1 MPRKN
6 VDLAN
11 TLMLNNQEPVELV
24 EAEEIHEMSLS
35 ELKREKDLLAARRQ
49 QLMLRLDGEK
59 LNQALR
65 INEAMNVAIGKVI
78 EAAEDGNAQDF
89 KYFMEGYER
98 LVKCSSMITRLDSVD
113 GTGKAARLALQVDFG
128 NGTSVKTMIET

>member
-65 INEAMNVAIGKVI
+65 INEAMNVSIGKVI
-78 EAAEDGNAQDF
+78 EAAESGNAQDF

>member
-59 LNQALR
+59 LNQAMK
-65 INEAMNVAIGKVI
+65 ISEAMSISIDRIIDVATNG
-78 EAAEDGNAQDF
+78 DAQDY
-89 KYFMEGYER
+89 KYLVEGYER
-98 LVKCSSMITRLDSVD
+98 LLKSLNMICRLDSVD

>member
-35 ELKREKDLLAARRQ
+35 ELKREKDLLASRRQ

-65 INEAMNVAIGKVI
+65 INEAMNVAIEKVI
-78 EAAEDGNAQDF
+78 QAAEDGNAQDF

>member
-11 TLMLNNQEPVELV
+11 TLMLNSQEPVELV

-65 INEAMNVAIGKVI
+65 INEAMNIAIGKVI
-78 EAAEDGNAQDF
+78 EAAEVGNAQDF

>member
-65 INEAMNVAIGKVI
+65 INEAMNVAIEKVI
-78 EAAEDGNAQDF
+78 EAAEVGNAQDF

>member
-6 VDLAN
+6 MDLAN

-35 ELKREKDLLAARRQ
+35 ELKHEKDLLAARRQ

-65 INEAMNVAIGKVI
+65 INEAMNIAISKVI
-78 EAAEDGNAQDF
+78 EAAEIGNAQDF

>member
-6 VDLAN
+6 MDLAN

-65 INEAMNVAIGKVI
+65 INEAMNIAISKVI
-78 EAAEDGNAQDF
+78 EAAEVGNAQDF

>member
-6 VDLAN
+6 MDLAN

-65 INEAMNVAIGKVI
+65 INEAMNIAISKVI
-78 EAAEDGNAQDF
+78 ESAEAGNAQDF

>member
-24 EAEEIHEMSLS
+24 KAEEIHEMSLS

-78 EAAEDGNAQDF
+78 EAAEKDNAQDF

>member
-1 MPRKN
+1 MPREN
-6 VDLAN
+6 MDLAN

-65 INEAMNVAIGKVI
+65 INEAMNVAIEKVI
-78 EAAEDGNAQDF
+78 QAAEKDNAQDF

>member
-59 LNQALR
+59 LNQALK

-78 EAAEDGNAQDF
+78 EAAESGNAQDF

>member
-6 VDLAN
+6 TDLAN
-11 TLMLNNQEPVELV
+11 SLMVKDQEPVELV

-65 INEAMNVAIGKVI
+65 INEAMNVSIQKVI
-78 EAAEDGNAQDF
+78 EAAESGQAQDF

>member
-49 QLMLRLDGEK
+49 QLMLHLDGEK
-59 LNQALR
+59 LKQALK
-65 INEAMNVAIGKVI
+65 INEAMNVSIERVI
-78 EAAEDGNAQDF
+78 QAAEDGNAQDF

>member
-65 INEAMNVAIGKVI
+65 INEAMNIAIEKVI
-78 EAAEDGNAQDF
+78 QAAEDGNAQDF

>member
-6 VDLAN
+6 MDLAN
-11 TLMLNNQEPVELV
+11 SLMLNNQEPVELV

-59 LNQALR
+59 LNQALK
-65 INEAMNVAIGKVI
+65 INEAMNIAISKVI
-78 EAAEDGNAQDF
+78 EAAEVGNAQDF